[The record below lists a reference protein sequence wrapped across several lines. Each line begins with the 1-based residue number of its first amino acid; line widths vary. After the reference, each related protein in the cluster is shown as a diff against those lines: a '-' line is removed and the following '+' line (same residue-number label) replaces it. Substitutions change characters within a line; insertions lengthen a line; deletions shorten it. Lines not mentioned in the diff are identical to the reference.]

1 MSYLDVILPCFQ
13 IMSDISDLSSQ
24 QEDYSTRASVAV
36 TGAARPHL
44 AKMNDK
50 LSAPSLKD
58 GQFKSC
64 THCQG
69 SVYTV

>member
-1 MSYLDVILPCFQ
+1 MYDTTDS
-13 IMSDISDLSSQ
+13 MSQ
-24 QEDYSTRASVAV
+24 QEDYSTRASVVV
-36 TGAARPHL
+36 TGVARPHL

-58 GQFKSC
+58 GQFKCC

-69 SVYTV
+69 SIHTV

>member
-1 MSYLDVILPCFQ
+1 MYHA
-13 IMSDISDLSSQ
+13 SDATTG

-44 AKMNDK
+44 AKMSDK
-50 LSAPSLKD
+50 LSTPTLKD
-58 GQFKSC
+58 GQFKCC

-69 SVYTV
+69 SIHTV

>member
-1 MSYLDVILPCFQ
+1 MYAALEATSGL
-13 IMSDISDLSSQ
+13 
-24 QEDYSTRASVAV
+24 EDYSTRASVAV

-58 GQFKSC
+58 GQFNCC

-69 SVYTV
+69 SIHTV

>member
-1 MSYLDVILPCFQ
+1 MYDALEATSG
-13 IMSDISDLSSQ
+13 

-50 LSAPSLKD
+50 LSSPNLKD
-58 GQFKSC
+58 GQFKCC

-69 SVYTV
+69 SIHTV